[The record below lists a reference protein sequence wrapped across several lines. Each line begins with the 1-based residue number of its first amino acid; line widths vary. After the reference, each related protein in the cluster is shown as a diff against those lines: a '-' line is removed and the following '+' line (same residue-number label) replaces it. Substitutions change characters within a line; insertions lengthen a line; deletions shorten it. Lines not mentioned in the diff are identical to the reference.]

1 MILFPVFAIEQSETD
16 LTSRPHPYL
25 EDTSFVILGYYRG
38 AMETS
43 VSFVIKDF
51 SGNRVYQSYA
61 EASDD
66 NNTGN
71 NSKNIFTW
79 TMSATTKK
87 NKSVTLKF
95 SFTIL
100 QAQLGDNYYKP
111 TYTIKMKLN
120 QTKDSNGNILNSDN
134 FYNSGTNSQEKTLL
148 LESGVNNATARK
160 AGPSNSEFQ
169 VTSNQNY
176 YIQYSGA
183 VGNGTTT
190 VSWVRSGY
198 CTLNI
203 SDFEDEVAG
212 SYDYTCTVTVEISTT
227 T

>member
-1 MILFPVFAIEQSETD
+1 MRLDGFGLLV
-16 LTSRPHPYL
+16 
-25 EDTSFVILGYYRG
+25 EDMAKMILGYYRG

-43 VSFVIKDF
+43 ISFIIKDF

-120 QTKDSNGNILNSDN
+120 QSKDSSGNILNSDN
-134 FYNSGTNSQEKTLL
+134 FYSRNNNSQEKTLR
-148 LESGVNNATARK
+148 LESGVSDATARK
-160 AGPSNSEFQ
+160 AGPSNSQFQ
-169 VTSNQNY
+169 VTSNQNNTFE
-176 YIQYSGA
+176 YSGA
-183 VGNGTTT
+183 VGTGNSK

-203 SDFEDEVAG
+203 SDYEDSVAG